1 MAKLFTL
8 KKNNEFRK
16 VYQRGTSVADKFL
29 VLYCFPTQSNGIK
42 FGYSISKK
50 VGGAVIRNRL
60 RRIFKEICRKHQDK
74 LRPGWDIIIIA
85 RLPVAGKD
93 SEHIE
98 RSLLGLFKKAK
109 LLVEKV

>member
-8 KKNNEFRK
+8 KKNNEFRR
-16 VYQRGTSVADKFL
+16 VYQRGTSVADRFL
-29 VLYCFPTQSNGIK
+29 VIYCFPTQNNGTK

-60 RRIFKEICRKHQDK
+60 RRILKEICRKHQDK

-93 SEHIE
+93 YEHIE
-98 RSLLGLFKKAK
+98 KSLLGLFKKAK
-109 LLVEKV
+109 LHHEKG